1 MSLVLSTPKNRVF
14 SVCRDNFFLSMPRK
28 KKRVKSPKGHLL
40 EKSIGGSGSIE
51 SAVLARKYGVVK
63 SIPIR
68 PNDIRTYIHT
78 GSWKQ
83 QQQQQQSEIESSHQA
98 LPVVLIFDFVPSL
111 DSRLASFPCSPLVQ
125 NGYRLRPQ

>member
-1 MSLVLSTPKNRVF
+1 
-14 SVCRDNFFLSMPRK
+14 MPRK

-68 PNDIRTYIHT
+68 PNDIHTY
-78 GSWKQ
+78 WKL
-83 QQQQQQSEIESSHQA
+83 EA
-98 LPVVLIFDFVPSL
+98 AAAAAVGD
-111 DSRLASFPCSPLVQ
+111 
-125 NGYRLRPQ
+125 